1 MPTAP
6 IHLDTNY
13 LIYYASG
20 GRDDVVEHVEAWL
33 REGRSIH
40 VSAMAWAEFQCGPL
54 TVREHDLAHDM
65 IHGVLPITLE
75 TGNLAGRLFAMS
87 GRRPR
92 SPADCLIAACAIQA
106 QASLATSNHADFEP
120 FVAHGLVLVR
130 GVC

>member
-1 MPTAP
+1 MPTTP

-13 LIYYASG
+13 LIYYAGG
-20 GRDDVVEHVEAWL
+20 GREDVVGHVEAWL
-33 REGRSIH
+33 REGRPVY

-65 IHGVLPITLE
+65 IHGVIPITVD
-75 TGNLAGRLFAMS
+75 TANRAGWLFVRT

-92 SPADCLIAACAIQA
+92 SLADCLIAACAIDA
-106 QASLATSNHADFEP
+106 HAALATSNRTDFEP
-120 FVAHGLVLVR
+120 FLAHGLVLVD